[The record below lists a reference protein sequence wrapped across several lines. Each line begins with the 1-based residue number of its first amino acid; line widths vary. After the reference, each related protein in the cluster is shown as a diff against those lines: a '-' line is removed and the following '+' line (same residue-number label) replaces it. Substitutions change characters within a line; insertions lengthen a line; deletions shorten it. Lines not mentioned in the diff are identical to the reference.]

1 MASTNS
7 HNSPPLNAQWLKAG
21 LLYHTLNFF
30 YLKKFGKK
38 IRKLSLDAGFNCP
51 NRDGTL
57 ATGGCV
63 FCDPESFSPSRRL
76 GLSSITAQLE
86 EGIRRLKARYAAGG
100 FVAYFQPGTNTY
112 APVDRLRSVFEEA
125 LAHPKVV
132 GLVIGTRPD
141 CVPDDVLD
149 LLAELSKRTYLII
162 EYGLQSIHNRS
173 LDWIKRGHHFQA
185 FLDAYKRSRKR
196 NLLVGVHVILG
207 LPGETSED
215 MLATAREL
223 AGLEIHSVKLHNLY
237 AVRNTLLADMV
248 ARGEVELP
256 QFDDY
261 VCRVVDF
268 LELLPPE
275 CVIDRL
281 SGDAPTQYLI
291 GPDWCLDKTAV
302 RAAVE
307 AEFRRRG
314 TWQGSGFRVQG
325 SGFGIC
331 KEWSI
336 Y

>member
-1 MASTNS
+1 LASTNS
-7 HNSPPLNAQWLKAG
+7 NNSLPFTTQLSRAG

-30 YLKKFGKK
+30 YLKKFGQK

-76 GLSSITAQLE
+76 KLSSITAQLE
-86 EGIRRLKARYAAGG
+86 EGIGRLSARYAAEG

-132 GLVIGTRPD
+132 GLAIGTRPD

-149 LLAELSKRTYLII
+149 LLAELSKRTYLVV

-173 LDWIKRGHHFQA
+173 LYWIKRGHDFQA
-185 FLDAYKRSRKR
+185 FVDAYKRSRKR

-223 AGLEIHSVKLHNLY
+223 AGLKIHSIKLHNLY
-237 AVRNTLLADMV
+237 AVRNTPLAEMV

-256 QFDDY
+256 RFEDY
-261 VCRVVDF
+261 VNRVVDF

-281 SGDAPTQYLI
+281 SGDAPPQYLI
-291 GPDWCLDKTAV
+291 GPKWCLDKRAI

-307 AEFRRRG
+307 GEFRRRG
-314 TWQGSGFRVQG
+314 TWQGSGFRVQD
-325 SGFGIC
+325 SA
-331 KEWSI
+331 
-336 Y
+336 

>member
-1 MASTNS
+1 LSR
-7 HNSPPLNAQWLKAG
+7 AG

-30 YLKKFGKK
+30 YLKKFGQK

-63 FCDPESFSPSRRL
+63 FCDPESFSPSRRMR
-76 GLSSITAQLE
+76 LSSITAQLE
-86 EGIRRLKARYAAGG
+86 EGIGRLNARYAAGG
-100 FVAYFQPGTNTY
+100 YVAYFQPGTNTY

-125 LAHPKVV
+125 MAHPKVV
-132 GLVIGTRPD
+132 GLAIGTRPD
-141 CVPDDVLD
+141 CVSDDVLD
-149 LLAELSKRTYLII
+149 LLAELSKRTYLIV

-173 LDWIKRGHHFQA
+173 LDWIERGHNFHA
-185 FLDAYKRSRKR
+185 FVDAYKRSRMR

-223 AGLEIHSVKLHNLY
+223 AGLAIHSVKLHNLY
-237 AVRNTLLADMV
+237 AVRNTPLADMI
-248 ARGEVELP
+248 ARGDVELP
-256 QFDDY
+256 RFEDY
-261 VCRVVDF
+261 VNRVVDF

-281 SGDAPTQYLI
+281 SGDAPPRYLV
-291 GPDWCLDKTAV
+291 GPQWCLDKRAI

-314 TWQGSGFRVQG
+314 TRQGSGFRVRG
-325 SGFGIC
+325 SG
-331 KEWSI
+331 
-336 Y
+336 

>member
-1 MASTNS
+1 LASNNS
-7 HNSPPLNAQWLKAG
+7 DNSLPFTTQLSKAG

-30 YLKKFGKK
+30 YHKKFGQK
-38 IRKLSLDAGFNCP
+38 IRKISLDAGFNCP
-51 NRDGTL
+51 NRDGAL

-76 GLSSITAQLE
+76 KLSSILAQLE
-86 EGIRRLKARYAAGG
+86 EGIGRLSARYVAGG

-132 GLVIGTRPD
+132 GLAIGTRPD
-141 CVPDDVLD
+141 CVPDAVLD
-149 LLAELSKRTYLII
+149 LLAELSKRTYLIV
-162 EYGLQSIHNRS
+162 EYGLQSTHNRS
-173 LDWIKRGHHFQA
+173 LDWIERGHDFHTFV
-185 FLDAYKRSRKR
+185 DAYKRSRMR

-215 MLATAREL
+215 MLTTAREL
-223 AGLEIHSVKLHNLY
+223 ACLEIHAVKLHNLY
-237 AVRNTLLADMV
+237 AVRNTPLAEMV

-256 QFDDY
+256 RFEDY
-261 VCRVVDF
+261 VNRVVDF

-281 SGDAPTQYLI
+281 SGDAPPQYLV
-291 GPDWCLDKTAV
+291 GPQWCLDK
-302 RAAVE
+302 RAIRTAVE

-314 TWQGSGFRVQG
+314 TRQG
-325 SGFGIC
+325 SGFGGQG
-331 KEWSI
+331 SG
-336 Y
+336 